1 MLLLKS
7 WTPFLLLSR
16 ADLLTM
22 LMKSLVKEAGA
33 VTNKLNL
40 MVKSRKLPTIW
51 SPMRMNRK
59 LWRPNKLILKLAW
72 RTRKRVFQRMKTTY
86 KTLKRPNPMKMSAT
100 KLLLRIILKLLLPQ
114 NKLFNFLELFKLIL
128 LVSFNR
134 KLVSEMSS
142 LFSRST
148 LSQLLLLLSSQSSVS
163 SLNSLPLHRKS
174 TKANL
179 PRLWTLSNNFCLN
192 SEINKLITNSSTL
205 QLLANSMNLL
215 TISMSSFRTPRTPL
229 PIKLQLLNR
238 SLLVLLNSLTS
249 SAVSKVSLLLLT
261 DNSKPLMILAH
272 HTRQITLRSRA
283 KCKILSYFFFIFD

>member
-1 MLLLKS
+1 
-7 WTPFLLLSR
+7 
-16 ADLLTM
+16 
-22 LMKSLVKEAGA
+22 
-33 VTNKLNL
+33 
-40 MVKSRKLPTIW
+40 
-51 SPMRMNRK
+51 
-59 LWRPNKLILKLAW
+59 
-72 RTRKRVFQRMKTTY
+72 
-86 KTLKRPNPMKMSAT
+86 MKMSAT

-128 LVSFNR
+128 LVSFNP

-142 LFSRST
+142 LFSRSI

-163 SLNSLPLHRKS
+163 SLNSLLLHRKS

-229 PIKLQLLNR
+229 PIKMQLLN
-238 SLLVLLNSLTS
+238 SLLLVLLNSLTS
-249 SAVSKVSLLLLT
+249 SAVFKVSLLLLT

-283 KCKILSYFFFIFD
+283 KCKLLSLFCVEHFFSANLFIFFSFSQRPTNCYSREAQVILPQLDCAFSLECQRWILSRQPYCHCLRYQYINVIDDS